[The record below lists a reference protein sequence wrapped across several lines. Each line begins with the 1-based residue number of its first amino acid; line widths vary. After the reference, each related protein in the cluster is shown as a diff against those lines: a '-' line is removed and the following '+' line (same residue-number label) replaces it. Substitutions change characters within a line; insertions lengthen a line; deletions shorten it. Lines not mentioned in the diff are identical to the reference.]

1 MHQSA
6 SVLLTIALLWSATA
20 VAPGPNFFLTTRTA
34 LLKSRATGMRT
45 ALGIALGSSIWGLCG
60 FFGIHTLFILAPWL
74 YVVLKVAGS
83 VYLIAVGV
91 RYLVNS
97 FRVDTAVPT
106 VPRPTS
112 TMAAVRLGVVTSLA
126 NPQSALSTASLFAA
140 TLPPHPSLWL
150 GAGAITVMTAV
161 ATIWYGFV
169 ACVLTIRPAA
179 AAFARLRRWI
189 DRVAGL
195 AFLGFGTRLA
205 LER

>member
-1 MHQSA
+1 MTQTA

-20 VAPGPNFFLTTRTA
+20 VAPGPNFFLTTRAA
-34 LLKSRATGMRT
+34 LLKSRATGVHT

-60 FFGIHTLFILAPWL
+60 FFGIHTLFTLAPWL
-74 YVVLKVAGS
+74 YLVLKIVGS
-83 VYLIAVGV
+83 IYLIAIGG

-97 FRVDTAVPT
+97 FRPDTAFPAM
-106 VPRPTS
+106 PRATS
-112 TMAAVRLGVVTSLA
+112 RVAAVRLGVVTSLA

-150 GAGAITVMTAV
+150 GAGAIAVMTAV
-161 ATIWYGFV
+161 AIIWYGFV
-169 ACVLTIRPAA
+169 ACVLTIGPAA

>member
-1 MHQSA
+1 MPQTA

-34 LLKSRATGMRT
+34 LLKSRATGVQT
-45 ALGIALGSSIWGLCG
+45 ALGIACGSSIWGLCG
-60 FFGIHTLFILAPWL
+60 FFGIHTVFTLAPWL
-74 YVVLKVAGS
+74 YLALKVGGS
-83 VYLIAVGV
+83 IYLIAIGG

-97 FRVDTAVPT
+97 FRPVTAVP
-106 VPRPTS
+106 VMPQPTS
-112 TMAAVRLGVVTSLA
+112 TVAAVRLGMVTSLA

-161 ATIWYGFV
+161 AAIWYGFV
-169 ACVLTIRPAA
+169 ACVLTMRPAA